1 MAQTVLMVQMAS
13 ERVRHGVVQRQ
24 QARWALAALGALA
37 IPLGW
42 AAPAGA
48 SESAAAPAAAAPVD
62 PDRSYAL
69 PLGAA
74 YAIGPLLAFGIGGLL
89 SEAEASDNVAVAV
102 AAPMFLAPAAVH
114 LYQGAS
120 DRVAVSLVSMVGVTF
135 AGTLAGGVAGYL
147 ENQIVCDP
155 EQDSECQDRGTG
167 TTILG
172 AAIGTIV
179 GYATSAVLDVALRS
193 STPGQSAPAHGA
205 PEQAARA
212 GSARLWLAPLGT
224 DEARSRSA
232 AVRRSPS
239 ANPLAADGL
248 MIGLTLRL

>member
-1 MAQTVLMVQMAS
+1 MKTAQMLQISS
-13 ERVRHGVVQRQ
+13 ERVRHGVAQRQ
-24 QARWALAALGALA
+24 QARWAWAALGALA
-37 IPLGW
+37 LLLGR
-42 AAPAGA
+42 AAPASAG
-48 SESAAAPAAAAPVD
+48 EPAAAPAAAAPVD
-62 PDRSYAL
+62 PERSYAL

-74 YAIGPLLAFGIGGLL
+74 YAIAPFLAFGIGGLL

-135 AGTLAGGVAGYL
+135 AGTLAGGVVGYL

-155 EQDSECQDRGTG
+155 EQDSECQDRGIG

-172 AAIGTIV
+172 AAIGTVV
-179 GYATSAVLDVALRS
+179 GYASSAVLDVVLRS
-193 STPGQSAPAHGA
+193 STPGQSAPAPSA
-205 PEQAARA
+205 PEQGARA
-212 GSARLWLAPLGT
+212 GSAQLWLAPLGT
-224 DEARSRSA
+224 DAARSRSA

-248 MIGLTLRL
+248 MIGVTLRL